1 MCGATRSKKVMRATH
16 PPSPRPR
23 ARPPQLANVDWLHA
37 DAEQLLTLTN
47 VIEVVGLKLTLD
59 AVMKGNDAKPQPP
72 LVPVVPVCAAVAV
85 AAAGYTYFAAGGQL
99 GDHTPYLGGLG
110 NLCALQP
117 RTPATQ
123 TPLLALA

>member
-1 MCGATRSKKVMRATH
+1 M
-16 PPSPRPR
+16 
-23 ARPPQLANVDWLHA
+23 
-37 DAEQLLTLTN
+37 
-47 VIEVVGLKLTLD
+47 VGLKLTLD
-59 AVMKGNDAKPQPP
+59 AVMKGNDEKPQPP
-72 LVPVVPVCAAVAV
+72 LVPVVPVCAAVAL

-123 TPLLALA
+123 TPSLHLPELYACSRAVRSRGAMCVQAGGRMDLWSTRA